1 MQRISG
7 LLVVCMAA
15 VALAGGCGGD
25 DDSGSSAATE
35 WADGLCSA
43 ITDWTESVQATSN
56 SLKGGDLSEDSLKD
70 AADDFKSA
78 TQEFVDDVRGLGT
91 PDTDSGE
98 QAKEEIDQLA
108 DSVDE
113 NVKKIED
120 AVDDGEGLATT
131 VSAVTT
137 ALSSM
142 GAQLSAAF
150 TSLEQLD
157 PGGELEQAFRDADA
171 CDELSDEGS

>member
-1 MQRISG
+1 MNKISG
-7 LLVVCMAA
+7 LLVVCVTAVVLAA
-15 VALAGGCGGD
+15 GCGGD
-25 DDSGSSAATE
+25 DDGGGSAATE

-56 SLKGGDLSEDSLKD
+56 SLKGGNLSEDSLKD

-91 PDTDSGE
+91 PDTDSGD

-120 AVDDGEGLATT
+120 AVDDGGGLATT
-131 VSAVTT
+131 ISAVTT

-142 GAQLSAAF
+142 GEQLSAAF
-150 TSLEQLD
+150 TSLQQLD
-157 PGGELEQAFRDADA
+157 PGGELEDAFRDADS
-171 CDELSDEGS
+171 CDELSNEGS

>member
-1 MQRISG
+1 M
-7 LLVVCMAA
+7 CMTA
-15 VALAGGCGGD
+15 VALAAGCGGD

-56 SLKGGDLSEDSLKD
+56 SLKGGNLSEDSLRD
-70 AADDFKSA
+70 AANDYKSA
-78 TQEFVDDVRGLGT
+78 TQEFVDEVRDLGT
-91 PDTDSGE
+91 PDTESGE

-108 DSVDE
+108 DSVEE
-113 NVKKIED
+113 NVTKIED
-120 AVDDGEGLATT
+120 AVDDGGGLATT

-137 ALSSM
+137 ALSGM
-142 GAQLSAAF
+142 GEQLSAAF
-150 TSLEQLD
+150 TSLQQLD
-157 PGGELEQAFRDADA
+157 PGGELEEAFRDADA

>member
-1 MQRISG
+1 MT
-7 LLVVCMAA
+7 A
-15 VALAGGCGGD
+15 VALAAGCGGD
-25 DDSGSSAATE
+25 DGDGGSAATE

-56 SLKGGDLSEDSLKD
+56 SLKGGNLSEDSLKD

-91 PDTDSGE
+91 PDTDSGD

-120 AVDDGEGLATT
+120 AVDDGGGLATT

-142 GAQLSAAF
+142 GEQLSAAF

-157 PGGELEQAFRDADA
+157 PGGELEEAFRDAES
-171 CDELSDEGS
+171 CDELESNGS